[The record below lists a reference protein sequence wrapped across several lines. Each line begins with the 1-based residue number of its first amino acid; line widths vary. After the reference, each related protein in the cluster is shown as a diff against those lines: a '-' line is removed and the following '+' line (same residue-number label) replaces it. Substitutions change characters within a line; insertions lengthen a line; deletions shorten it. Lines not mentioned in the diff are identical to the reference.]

1 MSLHDLI
8 QNAKSV
14 DLFPEFATLP
24 LHQRCLFTMRV
35 KAAVVLCEVKYR
47 LFRRL

>member
-8 QNAKSV
+8 QSAKIV

-24 LHQRCLFTMRV
+24 WYQRCLFAMRV
-35 KAAVVLCEVKYR
+35 KITVVLCEVKYR